1 VWGAGLKDGAEA
13 SKRIL
18 AFETRA
24 AKEGGWVMFQD
35 GAIREVTSEEF
46 AAAAKA
52 AP

>member
-1 VWGAGLKDGAEA
+1 
-13 SKRIL
+13 
-18 AFETRA
+18 
-24 AKEGGWVMFQD
+24 VMFQD